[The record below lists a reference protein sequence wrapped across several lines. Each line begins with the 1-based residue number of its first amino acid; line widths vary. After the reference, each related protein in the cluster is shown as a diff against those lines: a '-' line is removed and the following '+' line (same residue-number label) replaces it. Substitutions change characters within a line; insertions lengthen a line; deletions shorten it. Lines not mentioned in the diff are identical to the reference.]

1 MIMTMIIGTIV
12 TRTTTHPIVMIATAM
27 AIMTINTNNGN
38 NNSNIPADA
47 AALGY
52 AQRAF
57 CRRPK

>member
-1 MIMTMIIGTIV
+1 
-12 TRTTTHPIVMIATAM
+12 MIATAM